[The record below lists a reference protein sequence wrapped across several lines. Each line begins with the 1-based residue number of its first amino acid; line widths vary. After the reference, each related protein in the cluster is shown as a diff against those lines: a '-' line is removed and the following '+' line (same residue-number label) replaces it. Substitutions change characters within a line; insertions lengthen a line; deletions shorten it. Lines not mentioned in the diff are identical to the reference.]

1 MFIDIDESKWSQK
14 TLDAIK
20 YVTSAGI
27 MMAYEDGSFQPADT
41 VTNAELYR
49 CIYKAF
55 SPYRYTPCDKL
66 DKITS
71 SDHWAVPYACFIK
84 EYAPNILKE
93 INPEDLDRQATTS
106 YKSALIDEFFYFF
119 IPSKDEYPSSEEH
132 ANTSNNSIKKEG
144 LTRIELANTFYSKTK
159 DFVNVITFTGKK
171 SKHLPHNL
179 MKHWEKSRFNPF
191 SFALNLKQYLPS
203 IYNDAKDLTFFSL
216 FDYFIDESP
225 ENASSLYSYMVDINE
240 MIDNTIPAMT
250 TACQSFY
257 QYTTLSSLYLMLAK
271 SNTARSS
278 EIPKISIHMSNVAY
292 LNDPLEGMCFEK
304 KLYNKLKSL
313 HLLKEYDPST
323 DSSMD
328 RIINTKDTYIASFI
342 KSSEERLPM
351 WVQYADN
358 AKGCRIEFKTNEK
371 LKLTPVQYR
380 SSAALPVIVKNLI
393 EKASSTSSAK
403 KRKYIFEKIHEI
415 QYFYKDSYYKHENEI
430 RYLSTTPVSA
440 AFSYASPREN
450 EYFPRLYCPIPE
462 PLEIKSVT
470 LGAKCPN
477 PEQVALFLKKK
488 NVPAVY
494 MSKIHYR

>member
-1 MFIDIDESKWSQK
+1 
-14 TLDAIK
+14 
-20 YVTSAGI
+20 
-27 MMAYEDGSFQPADT
+27 
-41 VTNAELYR
+41 
-49 CIYKAF
+49 
-55 SPYRYTPCDKL
+55 
-66 DKITS
+66 
-71 SDHWAVPYACFIK
+71 
-84 EYAPNILKE
+84 
-93 INPEDLDRQATTS
+93 
-106 YKSALIDEFFYFF
+106 
-119 IPSKDEYPSSEEH
+119 
-132 ANTSNNSIKKEG
+132 
-144 LTRIELANTFYSKTK
+144 
-159 DFVNVITFTGKK
+159 
-171 SKHLPHNL
+171 
-179 MKHWEKSRFNPF
+179 
-191 SFALNLKQYLPS
+191 
-203 IYNDAKDLTFFSL
+203 
-216 FDYFIDESP
+216 
-225 ENASSLYSYMVDINE
+225 
-240 MIDNTIPAMT
+240 
-250 TACQSFY
+250 
-257 QYTTLSSLYLMLAK
+257 
-271 SNTARSS
+271 
-278 EIPKISIHMSNVAY
+278 MSNVAY

>member
-1 MFIDIDESKWSQK
+1 MKVFVDIDESKLSREK
-14 TLDAIK
+14 LDAIE

-27 MMAYEDGSFQPADT
+27 MSGYADGFFRPFDA
-41 VTNAELYR
+41 VTNGELFSCLYN
-49 CIYKAF
+49 AF
-55 SPYRYTPCDKL
+55 SKYFRKNSLRIHNQPHWARGYANFVRKIAKQNMPN
-66 DKITS
+66 KIT
-71 SDHWAVPYACFIK
+71 DKY
-84 EYAPNILKE
+84 
-93 INPEDLDRQATTS
+93 LDSHANS
-106 YKSALIDEFFYFF
+106 YSVALIKIFFDFLVLEEEKG
-119 IPSKDEYPSSEEH
+119 PTSKSD
-132 ANTSNNSIKKEG
+132 NQITKG
-144 LTRIELANTFYSKTK
+144 DLLTRINLAAAFYWNAKRFSDSITQPKKLTEYSALMQHWK
-159 DFVNVITFTGKK
+159 D
-171 SKHLPHNL
+171 SP
-179 MKHWEKSRFNPF
+179 FNPF
-191 SFALNLKQYLPS
+191 RFAVDLKKYSPKIIDHNS
-203 IYNDAKDLTFFSL
+203 DITFFSL
-216 FDYFIDESP
+216 FDYFIDESFDD
-225 ENASSLYSYMVDINE
+225 AFSLYSYMVDIND
-240 MIDNTIPAMT
+240 MIDKTISAIPAD
-250 TACQSFY
+250 CDSFY
-257 QYTTLSSLYLMLAK
+257 QYTTLSSLYLMLTK

-278 EIPKISIHMSNVAY
+278 EIPKISLHMSNVAY

-304 KLYNKLKSL
+304 KLYNKLESL

-371 LKLTPVQYR
+371 LKLTSVQYI
-380 SSAALPVIVKNLI
+380 SGDSLPRIIEELI
-393 EKASSTSSAK
+393 GKASSALSTK
-403 KRKYIFEKIHEI
+403 KRKYIFEKIREI
-415 QYFYKDSYYKHENEI
+415 QYFYKDLYYQHEEEI
-430 RYLSTTPVSA
+430 RYLTTTPVSSA
-440 AFSYASPREN
+440 LNYESPREN